1 MIGNLDEGLPI
12 FSKNI
17 ARSFDSAMF
26 VYGIQN
32 RFLRG
37 INFKYKS
44 ASTREIACRGTRLS
58 MLYKK
63 VFLTREKTNKKTKV
77 PQRAKLRVEALD
89 WWELVDSNHR
99 SMTQQIYS
107 LSPLATRESSHIFNC
122 CSIKK
127 MELVDGFEPPTC

>member
-37 INFKYKS
+37 IKFQIQKRLDTRNCVSRHSTVYAIQKS
-44 ASTREIACRGTRLS
+44 
-58 MLYKK
+58 
-63 VFLTREKTNKKTKV
+63 F
-77 PQRAKLRVEALD
+77 
-89 WWELVDSNHR
+89 
-99 SMTQQIYS
+99 
-107 LSPLATRESSHIFNC
+107 F
-122 CSIKK
+122 
-127 MELVDGFEPPTC
+127 